1 MTKKNLMFCVPALF
15 AFVASAP
22 FTGCSV
28 ANAGGNDEC
37 AAPVVA
43 VAVEEE
49 KIGGEPLRF
58 VCDDAAG
65 TLTVSGKNF
74 SAKFSAATGS
84 LVELIY
90 AGKNIIAGGNGPRL
104 NAFRAVVNNDG
115 WACGKWFAYGLF
127 DMRHEALGAPH
138 VSENDDGTISVAF
151 RVRSQGKRAGTLKG
165 DPRIQHG
172 NAINGIPVE
181 ITLGRELGDDDFAFT
196 TQQIWT
202 VFPDGS
208 VELAANIASNNPNA
222 DLPRLG
228 YTMDVPAAFSR
239 YSYYGRGPQ
248 ENYNDRCSGAFFGI
262 YSSSVAEQFVAYTKP
277 QENANHEGVR
287 WCALTDGQGAG
298 AIFIAADGAF
308 SAQALPVAAR
318 DMLFAANSFALDEKI
333 AGTTATTLN
342 LDSGVRGLGGASC
355 GPDTENRDKVF
366 AKSTDFGFIIRP
378 VTAGE
383 NLSAL
388 ANVSPSGAVPVAVVR
403 DVAGIVSV
411 SSKKPGEKILISV
424 NDEPE
429 REYIG
434 PITFRNGGKIRAR
447 FASDAAGLATEVEF
461 PKIDKL
467 RLAVAFCSS
476 QEGSDPATNLTDN
489 DAGTIWHTAYSV
501 TVANYPHWV
510 DFDIGESRTI
520 KGISYLPRQSGENG
534 DVKNYE
540 IFVSADGKNW
550 GKPVA
555 SGAFPRDKAE
565 KRVLF
570 ASPVQAR
577 FVRFRALSSQNGMDF
592 ASGAE
597 FGVLAD

>member
-1 MTKKNLMFCVPALF
+1 MTKKNLMFYVPALF
-15 AFVASAP
+15 AVVAAAP
-22 FTGCSV
+22 FSGCFA
-28 ANAGGNDEC
+28 ANAADGNDEC
-37 AAPVVA
+37 AAATPVPA
-43 VAVEEE
+43 EE
-49 KIGGEPLRF
+49 KKACDEPLRL
-58 VCDDAAG
+58 VRDDAAG
-65 TLTVSGKNF
+65 TFTVSGKNF

-84 LVELIY
+84 IDELIY

-127 DMRHEALGAPH
+127 DMRHETLGTPH
-138 VSENDDGTISVAF
+138 VSENADGTISLAF

-165 DPRIQHG
+165 DPMIQYG
-172 NAINGIPVE
+172 NAINGIPTE
-181 ITLGRELGDDDFAFT
+181 IALGRELGADDFAFT

-248 ENYNDRCSGAFFGI
+248 ENYNDRCSGAFVGI
-262 YSSSVAEQFVAYTKP
+262 YSSSVAEQLGAYTKP

-298 AIFIAADGAF
+298 AIFIASDGAF
-308 SAQALPVAAR
+308 SAQALPVTAR
-318 DMLFAANSFALDEKI
+318 DLLFAPNTFSLDEKV

-342 LDSGVRGLGGASC
+342 LDAGVRGLGGASC

-366 AKSTDFGFIIRP
+366 AKPTDFGFIIRP
-378 VTAGE
+378 VAAGE

-388 ANVSPSGAVPVAVVR
+388 ANVSPAGAVPIAVVR
-403 DVAGIVSV
+403 DIAGVVSV
-411 SSKKPGEKILISV
+411 SSKKPGEKILVSV
-424 NDEPE
+424 NDAPE
-429 REYIG
+429 LEYAG
-434 PITFRNGGKIRAR
+434 PIPFRNGGKIRAR
-447 FASDAAGLATEVEF
+447 FATEAAGLATEIDF
-461 PKIDKL
+461 PKIDKV
-467 RLAVAFCSS
+467 RLTVAFCSS
-476 QEGSDPATNLTDN
+476 QEGADPATNLTDN

-501 TVANYPHWV
+501 TVANYPHWI
-510 DFDIGESRTI
+510 DFDIGESRAI
-520 KGISYLPRQSGENG
+520 KGISYLPRQNGENG
-534 DVKNYE
+534 DVKDYE

-550 GKPVA
+550 GKAVA

-577 FVRFRALSSQNGMDF
+577 FVRFRALSSQNGQDF